1 MVTVLSMRWRLVK
14 RDEAGILNRDQIF
27 ERVCNY
33 VLEFEINFKVSGE
46 PLKGLKHEIDL
57 TDHF

>member
-1 MVTVLSMRWRLVK
+1 MK

-27 ERVCNY
+27 ERGCNY

-57 TDHF
+57 TDYS